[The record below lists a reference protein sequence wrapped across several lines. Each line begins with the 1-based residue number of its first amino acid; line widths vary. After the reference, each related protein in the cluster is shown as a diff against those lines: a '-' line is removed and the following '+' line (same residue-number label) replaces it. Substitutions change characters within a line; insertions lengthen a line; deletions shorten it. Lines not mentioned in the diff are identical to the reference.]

1 MHNHDNQL
9 DEMYRDI
16 ILDHYR
22 SPRGRKEVA
31 EPTVVN
37 EGMNPSC
44 GDEIEMKVRLKG
56 DTVEELGVHCAG
68 CAISVASG
76 SMLSEIAEGRTIAE
90 LKVIA
95 AAVKGMLTTGEIPD
109 DIHLDELSDI
119 EVLEGVRQFP
129 VRIKCALLA
138 WVTLVEG
145 LERYEKGESGD
156 NASTTE
162 DPNPTV
168 VI

>member
-1 MHNHDNQL
+1 MHNHDHQL

-22 SPRGRKEVA
+22 SPRGRKDVA
-31 EPTVVN
+31 DPTVVN

-76 SMLSEIAEGRTIAE
+76 SMLSEIAEGRTISE

-95 AAVKGMLTTGEIPD
+95 AAVKGMLTTGEVPEEIE
-109 DIHLDELSDI
+109 LDELSDI

-145 LERYEKGESGD
+145 LERYEKGGSGE

-162 DPNPTV
+162 DANPTV
-168 VI
+168 IV